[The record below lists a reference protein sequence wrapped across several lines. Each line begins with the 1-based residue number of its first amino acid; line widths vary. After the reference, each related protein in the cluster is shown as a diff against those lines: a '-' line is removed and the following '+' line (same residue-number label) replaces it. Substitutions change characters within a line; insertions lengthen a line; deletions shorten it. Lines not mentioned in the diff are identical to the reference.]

1 MKSMN
6 EVKKDSR
13 GGVRTGA
20 GRKSTGRE
28 YVNITL
34 YMPAETADM
43 LRSLAKEKGIP
54 LWKVIQEA
62 IRTQEAYISP
72 DNVNCRGLLQKRVN
86 WPSLLASFSSSRIH
100 FIKVRYS
107 M

>member
-13 GGVRTGA
+13 GGVRPGA
-20 GRKSTGRE
+20 GRKSSGRE

-54 LWKVIQEA
+54 LWQVIDEA
-62 IRTQEAYISP
+62 IRTQ
-72 DNVNCRGLLQKRVN
+72 
-86 WPSLLASFSSSRIH
+86 
-100 FIKVRYS
+100 
-107 M
+107 